1 MDVET
6 DALRW
11 FQHVADGITVTEVGE
26 MHWVTQS
33 GVSRGLARLE
43 ADVGTPLLRRSGRT
57 LRMTHAGV
65 VFKRY
70 VDAALH
76 NLDDGLAAVE
86 QLLDPESGTVALAA
100 QASLGVWLVPPLIRW
115 FRAEHPGV
123 QFVLERARDELVSPV
138 LGGGRVDLEITALR
152 RADSGVHWHRLLT
165 EPLCVALP
173 TDHPLAGLSE
183 ISLDQVS
190 GEAFVTLRLTS
201 LLRRQGAELCE
212 RAGFAPTVV
221 MEGDDLPTV
230 RGMVAAGLGVAIVP
244 AARQGSP
251 DAAPAV
257 LRHVPISDPAATRE
271 VGLAWSTER
280 RLLPAANLFREF
292 VIERATARNFPPV
305 PNGGGALS

>member
-1 MDVET
+1 MDVDTE
-6 DALRW
+6 ALRW
-11 FQHVADGITVTEVGE
+11 FQHVADGVTVTEVGE
-26 MHWVTQS
+26 MFWVTQS

-70 VDAALH
+70 VDSLLH
-76 NLDDGLAAVE
+76 SLDDGLAAVE
-86 QLLDPESGTVALAA
+86 QLIDPESGTVALAA
-100 QASLGVWLVPPLIRW
+100 QASLGVWLVPPLIRR

-123 QFVLERARDELVSPV
+123 QFVLEQARNELVSPV

-152 RADSGVHWHRLLT
+152 PAESSVHWHRLLA

-173 TDHPLAGLSE
+173 ADHPLAGLTA
-183 ISLDQVS
+183 ISLQQVS
-190 GEAFVTLRLTS
+190 QEAFVTLRPTS
-201 LLRRQGAELCE
+201 LLRRQGTELCE
-212 RAGFAPTVV
+212 RAGFRPTVV
-221 MEGDDLPTV
+221 LEGDDLPTV
-230 RGMVAAGLGVAIVP
+230 RGMVAAGLGLAIVP

-257 LRHVPISDPAATRE
+257 RHVPIDDPSATRE

-280 RLLPAANLFREF
+280 RLLPAAELFRQF

-305 PNGGGALS
+305 PNGGGALT